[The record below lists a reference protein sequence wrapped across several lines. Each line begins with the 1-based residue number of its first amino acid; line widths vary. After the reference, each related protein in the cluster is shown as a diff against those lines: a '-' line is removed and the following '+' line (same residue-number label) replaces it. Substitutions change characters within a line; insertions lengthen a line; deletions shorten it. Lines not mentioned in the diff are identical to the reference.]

1 MASESEPND
10 KDGGQ
15 ASAFHGGRLIARRL
29 KAHGVSRLF
38 TLSGGHLFSIYDGC
52 RSEGIEI
59 VDVRHEST
67 AAFAAEGWAKV
78 TREPGVCALTAG
90 PGVTNGM
97 SAMGSAQANH
107 SPMVVLG
114 GRAPAGRWGM
124 GSLQEID
131 HVPFVRPLSKLA
143 VTPESTAEI
152 PGLVDEA
159 MATALEPFGGPTFVD
174 FPMDYVFMEAA
185 EPEGLA
191 EGRAP
196 GGVAGA
202 PWAAG
207 TNKAAGADGDAIER
221 VAELLGEAER
231 PVVMAGT
238 DLYWGHGEQALVELI
253 EALGIPVF
261 VNGLARGCVP
271 ADHELFYSRAR
282 SHALQGADVALVIG
296 VPMDFRLGFGG
307 SFGEGTEIV
316 VIDVAEPERPH
327 PRPVAAELYG
337 SLPATLA
344 DLRAATVVAAGG
356 RGSGAGGAGTGAI
369 GGAGVGAGERAL
381 NTAVWLQDLRAVENE
396 RREAERVELADDRA
410 PLHPMRVYAEL
421 ARVLDRDAI
430 VIGDGGDFVS
440 YAGRVV
446 DSYQPGCWLDPG
458 PFGCLGAGP
467 GYALAAK
474 LARPDRQVVLLLGD
488 GAFGFA
494 GMEFD
499 TLARHGVN
507 VVGVMGNNGIWA
519 LEKHP
524 MEFLYG
530 YSVAAELRPATRYDE
545 MVRALGGHGELVERP
560 QDLVPA
566 LERALQ
572 ADGPALVNVLTDPAV
587 VYPRKSNLA

>member
-1 MASESEPND
+1 MSTESAQETNT
-10 KDGGQ
+10 
-15 ASAFHGGRLIARRL
+15 FHGGRLIARRL

-52 RSEGIEI
+52 REEGIEI

-97 SAMGSAQANH
+97 SAMASAQANH

-114 GRAPAGRWGM
+114 GRAPAMRWGQ

-131 HVPFVRPLSKLA
+131 HVPFVRPLTKLA
-143 VTPESTAEI
+143 ATAESTAEI

-159 MATALEPFGGPTFVD
+159 FRAALAPHGGPAFLD
-174 FPMDYVFMEAA
+174 FPLDYVFMEAA
-185 EPEGLA
+185 EPESESDRA
-191 EGRAP
+191 ETGQ
-196 GGVAGA
+196 AGA
-202 PWAAG
+202 MVGASRAAAARSG
-207 TNKAAGADGDAIER
+207 AAGAAIER
-221 VAELLGEAER
+221 AGELLRGAER
-231 PVVMAGT
+231 PVIMAGT
-238 DLYWGHGEQALVELI
+238 DLYWGHGEQALRELA
-253 EALGIPVF
+253 ETLRIPVF
-261 VNGLARGCVP
+261 LNGLARGCVA
-271 ADHELFYSRAR
+271 ADHELFFSRAR
-282 SHALQGADVALVIG
+282 GQALKGADVALVVG

-307 SFGEGTEIV
+307 SFGEETEIV
-316 VIDVAEPERPH
+316 VVDVAEPMRRH
-327 PRPVAAELYG
+327 PRAVAAECYG
-337 SLPATLA
+337 ALEATLA
-344 DLRAATVVAAGG
+344 DLRAAAGG
-356 RGSGAGGAGTGAI
+356 KALANERWVAELR
-369 GGAGVGAGERAL
+369 AGES
-381 NTAVWLQDLRAVENE
+381 E
-396 RREAERVELADDRA
+396 RREAERVELEDGRE
-410 PLHPMRVYAEL
+410 PLHPMRLYREL
-421 ARVLDRDAI
+421 GMVLERDAI

-440 YAGRVV
+440 YAGRVI

-474 LARPDRQVVLLLGD
+474 LAHPDRQVVLLVGD
-488 GAFGFA
+488 GAFGFS

-530 YSVAAELRPATRYDE
+530 YSVAADLRPGTRYDQ
-545 MVRALGGHGELVERP
+545 MVEALGGYGELVERP
-560 QDLVPA
+560 QDVRPA
-566 LERALQ
+566 LERAF
-572 ADGPALVNVLTDPAV
+572 AAGKPALVNVLTDPTV